1 MIDFIVYTI
10 FTLFTSRACSILEGD
25 WFQVV
30 VLLLLL
36 FLFFYRKCQIDNNI
50 LVVLGVWGLINAISY
65 WLNGGETFNIFSF
78 LSVTARMLFPYLILK
93 IVGSKFFDGLFNYWY
108 VLCVLSFPFFI
119 MESFFPS
126 FVQSLAPTLNFMTQ
140 AEQTARGGFYLFFYM
155 HSGWAQFMGGI
166 VRNCGFMWEPGAF
179 GCVLTFM
186 IVYHLFDKNFKFD
199 KKLIF
204 LIVCLLSTFSTSG
217 YLALFSI
224 IVLYLY
230 KNPVTYH
237 RYNAILPIIIL
248 ALFIAGFAYYQSS
261 EFMSGKIERYQEMGT
276 KSWYWSF
283 GNQHM
288 TRVSRL
294 GIFIY
299 ALQNSVYSPWGDG
312 VITSDYLIEN
322 GNPQGP
328 NSWATILMQWGW
340 LGIIMLIYSLYN
352 FRIRGQRCGLMLL
365 VPLAFP
371 LFSNPF
377 AFRSLIYAIV
387 FSVICIPEMRN
398 DDEGKVLVCEQNL

>member
-10 FTLFTSRACSILEGD
+10 FTLFTANACSILEGNN
-25 WFQVV
+25 WVQVV
-30 VLLLLL
+30 VLILLL
-36 FLFFYRKCQIDNNI
+36 FLFIYRNCKIDNSM
-50 LVVLGVWGLINAISY
+50 LVVVGVWCVINAISY
-65 WLNGGETFNIFSF
+65 RLNGGGNFDMFTFI
-78 LSVTARMLFPYLILK
+78 SVTSRMLFSYMMLK
-93 IVGSKFFDGLFNYWY
+93 IVGSNFFKGLFNYWFI
-108 VLCVLSFPFFI
+108 LCLIGFPFFI

-126 FVQSLAPTLNFMTQ
+126 FVQSLAPTLNFMTK
-140 AEQTARGGFYLFFYM
+140 AEQTASGGFYLFFYM

-179 GCVLTFM
+179 SCVLTFM
-186 IVYHLFDKNFKFD
+186 IVYHLFGKDFKID
-199 KKLIF
+199 KKLVF
-204 LIVCLLSTFSTSG
+204 LIICLLSTFSTSG

-224 IVLYLY
+224 MVLYLY

-248 ALFIAGFAYYQSS
+248 ALFIAGYAYYQSS
-261 EFMSGKIERYQEMGT
+261 DFLSGKIERYQEMGT
-276 KSWYWSF
+276 KSYHWSF

-312 VITSDYLIEN
+312 IITSNYLMSK

-328 NSWATILMQWGW
+328 NSWAEILMQWGW

-352 FRIRGQRCGLMLL
+352 FRIRGQRCGLILL
-365 VPLAFP
+365 ISLAFP

-377 AFRSLIYAIV
+377 AFKSLIYAIF
-387 FSVICIPEMRN
+387 FSVVCIPEL
-398 DDEGKVLVCEQNL
+398 DEDGANEQ